1 MEEDIGLNWSIHW
14 QVWKSRVR
22 IFRNSIGEGRGVRRS
37 VSKGLM
43 ISKGDSSPFCR
54 GHLRQQGH
62 LQPPHCQCMVWSK
75 IHHHFSSINNFG
87 ISQTFPR
94 KNLTAEAPYLGPVIT
109 TLVARLLFPLSTKIH
124 FLKIW
129 KPWTWNCQSCV
140 VLLLP
145 LLILDSLCAEFE
157 ISCIMINSRKW
168 A

>member
-75 IHHHFSSINNFG
+75 IYHHFSSINNFG

-124 FLKIW
+124 FLLETMDMELPKLCSVSASSTITY
-129 KPWTWNCQSCV
+129 PW
-140 VLLLP
+140 L
-145 LLILDSLCAEFE
+145 SLCW
-157 ISCIMINSRKW
+157 IWDLMYYDK
-168 A
+168 